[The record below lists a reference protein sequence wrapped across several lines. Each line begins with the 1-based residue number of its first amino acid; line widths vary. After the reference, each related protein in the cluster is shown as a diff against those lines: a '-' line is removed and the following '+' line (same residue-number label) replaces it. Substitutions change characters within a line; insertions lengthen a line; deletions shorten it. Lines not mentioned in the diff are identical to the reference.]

1 MCRAAQSAHCC
12 CSKIGCRLYMYRHR
26 RWVVPRD
33 RGRDRDLESLIV
45 IPFLRLAWILIL
57 ILILIVIMTLI
68 PRSRAMAFVTFIAI
82 LYVRLAMTFIAIP
95 LLNLRLAMTFI
106 AIPLLFLSMAVAA
119 STFLRL
125 AMTAMTMTLLPG
137 AGSTRKMQIAIVLSL
152 VRAIT
157 YQLVAM
163 SNGCV
168 PTYHATRNKSLA
180 FLCSWSGID

>member
-12 CSKIGCRLYMYRHR
+12 CSKIGCRLYMYRQR

-45 IPFLRLAWILIL
+45 IPFLRLAALA
-57 ILILIVIMTLI
+57 MTLI

-137 AGSTRKMQIAIVLSL
+137 AGSTRKMQIAILLSL

-157 YQLVAM
+157 YQLVAV

-180 FLCSWSGID
+180 IL